1 MEIAPLV
8 SQIRSRVGERGGVIA
23 VDGLGGAGKST
34 LAAALAVEL
43 GATVIHTD
51 DFASWDVPLEWWPR
65 VLAQVL
71 EPLTAGRA
79 ARFRRYDWDRRE
91 LAEWHEV
98 APGGVVI
105 LEGVSS
111 SRRAFRPFL
120 AFSIWVETPRD
131 VRLARGLE
139 RDGSNALAL
148 WEGWMTAEDQWVAR
162 EHPRESADYLVDG
175 TV

>member
-1 MEIAPLV
+1 MDIAPLV
-8 SQIRSRVGERGGVIA
+8 SRIRSRVGENGGVVA

-34 LAAALAVEL
+34 LAGALAAEL

-65 VLAQVL
+65 VLAEVL
-71 EPLTAGRA
+71 EPLGAGRP

-98 APGGVVI
+98 GPGGVVI

-111 SRRAFRPFL
+111 SREVFRPFL
-120 AFSIWVETPRD
+120 DFSIWVDAPAEL
-131 VRLARGLE
+131 RLARGLE
-139 RDGSNALAL
+139 RNGADALPL
-148 WEGWMTAEDQWVAR
+148 WEGWMAAEDEWVAR
-162 EHPRESADYLVDG
+162 EHPRDSADYLVDG